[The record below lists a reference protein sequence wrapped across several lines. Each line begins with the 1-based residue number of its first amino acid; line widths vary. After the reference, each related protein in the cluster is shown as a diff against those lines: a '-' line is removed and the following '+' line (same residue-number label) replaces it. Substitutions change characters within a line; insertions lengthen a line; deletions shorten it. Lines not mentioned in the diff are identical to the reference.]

1 MTRIPRKSCLHPYAG
16 RWGQVLSMNNG
27 SVCSQALILPE
38 HSHFGPLA
46 HFSCFLFL
54 SLGSSETQ
62 LLLPMLDFSQGLLI
76 CTLYN
81 HCPKLA
87 PCHIKK
93 WLSRNWSQTD
103 ELKCVLSCWG
113 KHILFLCSE
122 KNKNTYVLSWAVGS
136 VGKSICS
143 ASMRTWVRIPSTTLK
158 TSIGCACL
166 QSQYWGKT

>member
-1 MTRIPRKSCLHPYAG
+1 MTRIPRKSCLHPYAE

-62 LLLPMLDFSQGLLI
+62 QLLPMLDFSQGLLI

-81 HCPKLA
+81 HCPKLG
-87 PCHIKK
+87 PCHIKNDYLETEVK
-93 WLSRNWSQTD
+93 QMNLSVFYPVEVSTYSFCAQKRKPKTPMCWAGQ
-103 ELKCVLSCWG
+103 LAQWVKAFVLQVWG
-113 KHILFLCSE
+113 PEFEFPAPC
-122 KNKNTYVLSWAVGS
+122 
-136 VGKSICS
+136 
-143 ASMRTWVRIPSTTLK
+143 
-158 TSIGCACL
+158 
-166 QSQYWGKT
+166 